1 MKKSEFTKKMEAI
14 GLLIQ
19 NYRHIRKYSLKMLAQ
34 LTGIS
39 GRYLHSVEN
48 GRANVTMFVLYR
60 IFRVLRIPE
69 RELHNALAGF

>member
-19 NYRHIRKYSLKMLAQ
+19 NYRHIRKYTLKMLAQ

-48 GRANVTMFVLYR
+48 
-60 IFRVLRIPE
+60 
-69 RELHNALAGF
+69 